1 MEGLGIIG
9 VVGDAVFAG
18 AEQLLERMDCGFLVL
33 LAWIG
38 AILGTKGKY
47 GSNIGACACGKPV
60 DGAENALVYL
70 GAALQIRVVLVWW
83 GERVD

>member
-1 MEGLGIIG
+1 MEGLRIIG

-18 AEQLLERMDCGFLVL
+18 AEQLLDCMDCGFVVL

-47 GSNIGACACGKPV
+47 GSNVGACACGKPV
-60 DGAENALVYL
+60 DGAKNALAYL
-70 GAALQIRVVLVWW
+70 GAALQIKVI
-83 GERVD
+83 